1 MTRNHK
7 SPLADPRYNAQ
18 ATRLRSRPGRAPLGV
33 CIANLLGVTVP
44 FLGLVAGGV
53 LLWGGMF
60 SWLPLGL
67 MMGMYAATG
76 LGITV
81 GYHRLFTHGS
91 FETKP
96 WIKSVIG
103 VLGSMACEG
112 PLINWVAQHRHHH
125 QESDKL
131 GDPHSPNLHGQ
142 GIGGLLRGVWHSHV
156 GWVVS
161 ADEPNL
167 ARYVPD
173 LLSSRSLKQVSRLFP
188 LWVAVGLIIPTA
200 IGWAVSGTLMGA
212 LLGFI
217 WGGLVRIFLLHHVT
231 WSINSICHL
240 WGTQPFQTGDR
251 SKNNFLFGVLALGE
265 GWHNNHHAFPASAR
279 HGLRWWQIDVSYLAI
294 RFLEQVGLAWDV
306 KVPSRQLIAVKK
318 RV

>member
-1 MTRNHK
+1 MTPSHN
-7 SPLADPRYNAQ
+7 SLLADPSSSPQ
-18 ATRLRSRPGRAPLGV
+18 SVRPNSHRDRAPLSV

-44 FLGLVAGGV
+44 ILGLIAGGI
-53 LLWGGMF
+53 LLWGGAF
-60 SWLPLGL
+60 GWLPLGL
-67 MMGMYAATG
+67 MMGMYAVTG
-76 LGITV
+76 LGVTV

-91 FETKP
+91 FETQP
-96 WIKSVIG
+96 WIKALMG
-103 VLGSMACEG
+103 VLGSMACQG

-125 QESDKL
+125 QKSDKS
-131 GDPHSPNLHGQ
+131 GDPHSPHLHGQ
-142 GIGGLLRGVWHSHV
+142 GVIGMLRGIWHSHV

-173 LLSSRSLKQVSRLFP
+173 LLSSRPLKQVSRLFP
-188 LWVAVGLIIPTA
+188 IWVAVGLIIPTA
-200 IGWAVSGTLMGA
+200 IGWAVSGTWMGA

-240 WGTQPFQTGDR
+240 WGTQPYQTGDR
-251 SKNNFLFGVLALGE
+251 SKNNFLFGVLAMGE
-265 GWHNNHHAFPASAR
+265 GWHNNHHAFPVSAR

-294 RFLEQVGLAWDV
+294 RFLELAGLAWDV
-306 KVPSRQLIAVKK
+306 KVPSRQLVAV
-318 RV
+318 RRRL